1 MTCIVGWTEKGN
13 VWIGGDSAG
22 VAGYSLRS
30 RADEKVFKKGE
41 FVFGFTSSFR
51 MGQLIRYQLVIPKP
65 EEGQNED
72 DYLHVKFLD
81 SVIECFKDNRYATL
95 KDGEITG
102 GTFLFG
108 YRGKLY
114 QVENDFQ
121 IAKTRYC
128 FDAVG
133 CGAEIALGCLY
144 GLSHQT
150 LTPRKRVEKALKAAQ
165 EFSAGVREPFH
176 IEYIEQSQ
184 NDQI

>member
-1 MTCIVGWTEKGN
+1 MTCIVGWAENNN

-22 VAGYSLRS
+22 VAGYFLQS

-51 MGQLIRYQLVIPKP
+51 MGQLIRYKLDIPRP
-65 EEGQNED
+65 EEGQNKD

-81 SVIECFKDNRYATL
+81 SVIKCFKDNQYAIL
-95 KDGEITG
+95 KDGEIQG

-108 YRGKLY
+108 YRGQLY

-121 IAKTRYC
+121 IAKVRYN
-128 FDAVG
+128 FDSVG
-133 CGAEIALGCLY
+133 CGSDLALGCLF
-144 GLSHQT
+144 GNREIEM
-150 LTPRKRVEKALKAAQ
+150 TPINRIEMALKAAQ

-176 IEYIEQSQ
+176 IVSI
-184 NDQI
+184 N